1 MPSPL
6 AANIND
12 GILIDMSLFT
22 GISYDPGS
30 HVATIGT
37 GHIWRN
43 VYSHLEQYNV
53 TVVGGRVLEVGVGG
67 LILGCGL
74 SYLSDLY
81 GLACDNVVNYEV
93 NAQFNLNTIGPV
105 LTRDQVVLANGSIV
119 DANATF
125 NTDLWWAL
133 KGGGNNFGVVTAFSL
148 STHPIHEVWGGVK
161 VYSYNNTPAVL
172 SAMSQYQSEPN
183 KDPYANL
190 ITQIYTTNS
199 SIGVVL
205 TMVYL
210 KPEIAPAA
218 FAPFYSIPT
227 VLDTTK
233 IQTFS
238 QVMGGQSVPAI
249 PRFDWFTTTFQPSNS
264 LYQHLNNII
273 TTAPE
278 LKTLISVTAGALAL
292 AFQPISASV
301 VHAGNARGGNA
312 LGLQPVNQTWFALD
326 TSHFSPADDAV
337 AHNATR
343 GIHERIE
350 TLTRSNG
357 SYLPYLFMNDAS
369 YDQDVLAH
377 YGAANLR
384 RLRDVRAKYD
394 PDLVFQKL
402 VPGGFKL
409 G

>member
-1 MPSPL
+1 MMLSTRC
-6 AANIND
+6 NTD
-12 GILIDMSLFT
+12 
-22 GISYDPGS
+22 YPG
-30 HVATIGT
+30 
-37 GHIWRN
+37 
-43 VYSHLEQYNV
+43 
-53 TVVGGRVLEVGVGG
+53 
-67 LILGCGL
+67 GL

-133 KGGGNNFGVVTAFSL
+133 KGGGNNFGMNSFSETVLEVVNCSAGVVTAFSL

-249 PRFDWFTTTFQPSNS
+249 PR
-264 LYQHLNNII
+264 
-273 TTAPE
+273 
-278 LKTLISVTAGALAL
+278 
-292 AFQPISASV
+292 
-301 VHAGNARGGNA
+301 
-312 LGLQPVNQTWFALD
+312 
-326 TSHFSPADDAV
+326 
-337 AHNATR
+337 
-343 GIHERIE
+343 
-350 TLTRSNG
+350 
-357 SYLPYLFMNDAS
+357 
-369 YDQDVLAH
+369 
-377 YGAANLR
+377 
-384 RLRDVRAKYD
+384 
-394 PDLVFQKL
+394 
-402 VPGGFKL
+402 
-409 G
+409 